1 MQYRVL
7 GPLDV
12 VDGTGRRRAV
22 GGARQQS
29 VLASLLLRAG
39 QTVTLERLV
48 DELWEEPPATAVKTA
63 RVYVSRL
70 RHELPAGAIKSRPGG
85 YVLVLDDDELD
96 LRAFEQAA
104 EEGRRALAAGNSGRA
119 AELLRQALAL
129 WRGPALAGLTSEA
142 LRLEAERLEEGRL
155 RALEDRLEADLGCG
169 REREIVPELQ
179 ALVQEEPFRERPRA
193 QLMMALYRSGR
204 PGDALELYRET
215 RRLLVEEL
223 GMEPG
228 QELRKLER
236 AILQGD
242 PGLDLPPE
250 KGRSNLPMQPTP
262 LIGRERELRE
272 VLNLLRANRL
282 LTLTGPGGVGKTRLA
297 LQAAAEVVDDFRDG
311 VWFVSLAAVPDP
323 ELVVPAIAS
332 TIGVK
337 TDLSGFLRSKRLVL
351 VLDNLEQLLPRVAS
365 RVAEL
370 LAAPGVKV
378 LATSRE
384 RLALAAEQEYPVP
397 TLTLEEAVSLFTAR
411 ARQLRSSFGPD
422 EHVELIAQRLDGL
435 PLALELA
442 AARVKVLTPRQ
453 IVERLG
459 RSLDL
464 LTIGTREAPERQRTL
479 RATIE
484 WSYELLPEDE
494 RRLFARLAV
503 FAGGFDLAAAGA
515 VSQAKLDT
523 LHALVEKSLL
533 GGSQEGRF
541 LFLETIRAF
550 ALQRLEAL
558 PERERVQRAHAQFVA
573 ALGEQTQGT
582 PIPSWSRDADNFRAA
597 LAWARATQEREL
609 VVRLVTVAEEFA
621 LRPAEVVTL
630 IEDALAEADVTPL
643 PLVAAAREASGDAHV
658 HMGDGTRA
666 RREYEAGLIAASRS
680 DDDQHRIEL
689 LTRLG
694 SVSHVDGDLATARE
708 RHEQALVLAARA
720 GDARCLRQ
728 VLFGLGDLAIDEGDV
743 ARAGELI
750 EQSLAL
756 AREQGDLYA
765 AAWAL
770 HDRGELALA
779 TGNLRQAERHYQ
791 DALRRA
797 EALDYWDI
805 IVDCVGGLAVVAAER
820 RDPSSAGRLRGIQ
833 AALQEET
840 GFSYWG
846 PRRREYDQRIA
857 TCAATDEASFSRA
870 VARGRA
876 SGRAAL
882 ATLLGDGDDR

>member
-1 MQYRVL
+1 MEYRVL
-7 GPLDV
+7 GSLEVIDSSGHRLPL
-12 VDGTGRRRAV
+12 R
-22 GGARQQS
+22 GAKQQA

-39 QTVTLERLV
+39 QTVALEQLI
-48 DELWEEPPATAVKTA
+48 DELWDDPPETAAKTIQ
-63 RVYVSRL
+63 VYVSRI
-70 RHELPAGAIKSRPGG
+70 RQELPAGAIESRPGG
-85 YVLVLDDDELD
+85 YTLLLDGNRLD
-96 LRAFEQAA
+96 LRVFQRAA
-104 EEGRRALAAGNSGRA
+104 EDGRAALAAGDWERA
-119 AELLRQALAL
+119 AKLLQSALDL
-129 WRGPALAGLTSEA
+129 WRGPALLGLASEA
-142 LRLEAERLEEGRL
+142 LRREAERLEELRLQVFEDRYEAELARGHAGELVPGL
-155 RALEDRLEADLGCG
+155 RAYVGE
-169 REREIVPELQ
+169 Q
-179 ALVQEEPFRERPRA
+179 PFRERPRA
-193 QLMMALYRSGR
+193 QLMLALYRSDR
-204 PGDALELYRET
+204 PSEALGVYRET

-228 QELRKLER
+228 EELRKLEQ

-250 KGRSNLPMQPTP
+250 RSRSNLLMQPSP
-262 LIGRERELRE
+262 LIGRERELHE
-272 VLNLLRANRL
+272 VLDLLRATRL

-311 VWFVSLAAVPDP
+311 VWFVSLAALRDS

-337 TDLSGFLRSKRLVL
+337 NDLPAFLWSKRLLL
-351 VLDNLEQLLPRVAS
+351 VLDNLEQLLPQVAS
-365 RVAEL
+365 RVADL

-378 LATSRE
+378 LATTRE
-384 RLALAAEQEYPVP
+384 RLAVAAEQEYPVP
-397 TLTLEEAVSLFTAR
+397 TLTLEEAVSLFTTR
-411 ARQLRSSFGPD
+411 ARQQRSSFVPD

-503 FAGGFDLAAAGA
+503 FAGGFDLAAAEA

-558 PERERVQRAHAQFVA
+558 PERERVHQAHAQFVA

-582 PIPSWSRDADNFRAA
+582 PTPSWSRDADNFRAA
-597 LAWARATQEREL
+597 LAWARAAQEREL
-609 VVRLVTVAEEFA
+609 VVRLATVAEEFA

-630 IEDALAEADVTPL
+630 IEDVLAETDVTPL

-658 HMGDGTRA
+658 HMGDTKRA
-666 RREYEAGLIAASRS
+666 RREYEAGLIAARMSG
-680 DDDQHRIEL
+680 DDHLRIEL

-694 SVSHVDGDLATARE
+694 WVSHVDGDLATARE
-708 RHEQALVLAARA
+708 RHEQALELAERA

-728 VLFGLGDLAIDEGDV
+728 VLLGLGELAIDEGDV

-756 AREQGDLYA
+756 AREQGDPYA
-765 AAWAL
+765 EAWAL
-770 HDRGELALA
+770 EGRGELALA
-779 TGNLRQAERHYQ
+779 TGDLKQAESHYQ

-797 EALDYWDI
+797 EAFDYWDI
-805 IVDCVGGLAVVAAER
+805 IVDCIVGLTMIAAER
-820 RDPSSAGRLRGIQ
+820 RDPHSAGRLRGIQ
-833 AALQEET
+833 EALQEET

-846 PRRREYDQRIA
+846 LPRDYDQRIA
-857 TCAATDEASFSRA
+857 TCAAIDEASFSMA
-870 VARGRA
+870 VAQGRA

-882 ATLLGDGDDR
+882 ATLL

>member
-1 MQYRVL
+1 MPKL
-7 GPLDV
+7 PSG
-12 VDGTGRRRAV
+12 
-22 GGARQQS
+22 
-29 VLASLLLRAG
+29 
-39 QTVTLERLV
+39 TVTFLFTDIEGSTRLLHELGEAYADALAEHRRLV
-48 DELWEEPPATAVKTA
+48 REAFARHRGVEVDTQGDAFFYVFARASDAIVAAIEAQDALLTGPVRVRMGLHTGEPQLSEE
-63 RVYVSRL
+63 
-70 RHELPAGAIKSRPGG
+70 G
-85 YVLVLDDDELD
+85 YVGIEVHRAARIAATGHGGQLLVSQTTQQLLGTDVELRDLGEHRLKDLSQPVRLYQLGEDEFPPLRSLNQTNLPIVATPLVGRSRELADVLD
-96 LRAFEQAA
+96 
-104 EEGRRALAAGNSGRA
+104 
-119 AELLRQALAL
+119 
-129 WRGPALAGLTSEA
+129 
-142 LRLEAERLEEGRL
+142 
-155 RALEDRLEADLGCG
+155 
-169 REREIVPELQ
+169 
-179 ALVQEEPFRERPRA
+179 
-193 QLMMALYRSGR
+193 
-204 PGDALELYRET
+204 
-215 RRLLVEEL
+215 
-223 GMEPG
+223 
-228 QELRKLER
+228 
-236 AILQGD
+236 
-242 PGLDLPPE
+242 
-250 KGRSNLPMQPTP
+250 
-262 LIGRERELRE
+262 
-272 VLNLLRANRL
+272 LLRANRL

-297 LQAAAEVVDDFRDG
+297 LQAAAEVVDDFCDG
-311 VWFVSLAAVPDP
+311 VWFVSLAAVRDP

-337 TDLSGFLRSKRLVL
+337 TDLPAFLRSKRLVL
-351 VLDNLEQLLPRVAS
+351 VLDNLEQLLPQVAS
-365 RVAEL
+365 RVADL

-384 RLALAAEQEYPVP
+384 RLAVAAEQEYPVP
-397 TLTLEEAVSLFTAR
+397 TLRLEEAVSLFTTR

-484 WSYELLPEDE
+484 WSYELLPEEE

-503 FAGGFDLAAAGA
+503 FAGGFDLAAAEA

-597 LAWARATQEREL
+597 LAWARATQDREL
-609 VVRLVTVAEEFA
+609 VVRLATVAEEFA

-658 HMGDGTRA
+658 HMGDGTGA